1 MKEKPDPNFYLTPKN
16 GIWHFIIHYFNDE
29 GKPKDEWH
37 TTHLKVRGNKK
48 NAKKI
53 AQAFLDEYK
62 CKYIFN
68 SAAAIKTV
76 SDVAEMEKE
85 YLEFGIIYEE
95 WLNSPLNIKQNTL
108 NSYRWFFRKYID
120 PYFSEKC
127 NNLNNISNENIES
140 FYTYLSKNCKL
151 SNSTVLHVHANL
163 SKFFKYCINKKY
175 ITQNPMN
182 DVERPKKGKS
192 KSKKF
197 KTYSSSQLDALQK
210 ASIGE
215 DIAPAVL
222 IAANTGLRRSEVLGL
237 KWDAVDFDNQVM
249 TIRHTI
255 VNCKSEEKLLL
266 ASDEL
271 KTDDSYRSL
280 PLKQE
285 LLEYLLALK
294 AKQEENKKTW
304 GNAYNMRYWEYICVM
319 DNGDIIKP
327 DHVSHKFQ
335 LILKKNNLPKIRFHD
350 LRHTFATLYL
360 KNKGSLKKLQR
371 WLGHS
376 SIRTTADIYSHVYL
390 EDLFDLKNEMNQIL
404 PPLPEI
410 PRKDSEEE
418 KGTGSNQKIL
428 LSDNDSQS

>member
-1 MKEKPDPNFYLTPKN
+1 MKLKPEPNFYLTPKN
-16 GIWHFIIHYFNDE
+16 GIWHFIIHFYNKE
-29 GKPKDEWH
+29 GKAKDEWH
-37 TTHLKVRGNKK
+37 STHLKIRGNKK
-48 NAKKI
+48 NAKRI
-53 AQAFLDEYK
+53 AQAFLDEHKYE
-62 CKYIFN
+62 YIFN
-68 SAAAIKTV
+68 SSAAIKTG
-76 SDVAEMEKE
+76 SDVTAMEKA
-85 YLEFGIIYEE
+85 YLAFGDKYNE
-95 WLNSPLNIKQNTL
+95 WLNSPLDIKENTL
-108 NSYRWFFRKYID
+108 NSYRWFFEKYIN
-120 PYFSEKC
+120 PYFTEKC
-127 NNLNNISNENIES
+127 KILNDINNEKIES
-140 FYTYLSKNCKL
+140 FYAYLSANCKL
-151 SNSTVLHVHANL
+151 SSSTILHIHANL
-163 SKFFKYCINKKY
+163 SSFFKYCINKKY
-175 ITQNPMN
+175 ISSNPMN

-192 KSKKF
+192 KSKKI
-197 KTYSSSQLDALQK
+197 KTYSTSQLDALQK

-215 DIAPAVL
+215 DIAPAVI

-237 KWDAVDFDNQVM
+237 KWDAVDFENAVI

-280 PLKQE
+280 PLKRE
-285 LLEYLLALK
+285 LLEYLLVLK
-294 AKQEENKKTW
+294 AKQEENKKIW
-304 GNAYNMRYWEYICVM
+304 GNSYNMKYREYICVM
-319 DNGDIIKP
+319 NNGDIMKP

-418 KGTGSNQKIL
+418 KETGSNQKIL